1 MRLIHLRVQIT
12 SLLLVLI
19 GAALMAVSI
28 LSGGK
33 INIALPLVFLV
44 LGGGFFVLIFR
55 IQARH
60 SWASF
65 LYIPA
70 FLFTALG
77 LVFLLNVVTDDW
89 KSWAYAWLLPISATG
104 IGLLFANRKK
114 TWHPVLPIIGWSTA
128 LTGAAFFGV
137 FGVIAGGLVI
147 QIVAPVLLIAAGVA
161 LYFLRLQPAAAAS
174 SVVVYESG
182 QPSRPLGEPTKPI
195 EPLAEPLSSRELE
208 VLRLIELGHTNQQ
221 IANQLSVASS
231 TVKTHINN
239 IYGKL
244 GVQTRV
250 QAINR
255 ARDLGL
261 FSS

>member
-12 SLLLVLI
+12 SLLLVLT
-19 GAALMAVSI
+19 GATLMAVSI
-28 LSGGK
+28 SSGGK

-44 LGGGFFVLIFR
+44 LGGGFFMLLFR
-55 IQARH
+55 IQARY

-70 FLFTALG
+70 FLFSALG
-77 LVFLLNVVTDDW
+77 IIFLLNVVTGDW

-104 IGLLFANRKK
+104 IGLLFTNREKI
-114 TWHPVLPIIGWSTA
+114 WHPVLPIIGWCLA
-128 LTGAAFFGV
+128 LAGAALFGV

-147 QIVAPVLLIAAGVA
+147 QIVAPVLLIGAGVA
-161 LYFLRLQPAAAAS
+161 LYWLRLQPVAPTATA
-174 SVVVYESG
+174 VVFANG
-182 QPSRPLGEPTKPI
+182 QPSRPLNEPVQPGEL
-195 EPLAEPLSSRELE
+195 LAEPLSTRELE
-208 VLRLIELGHTNQQ
+208 VLRLIQAGYTNQQ
-221 IANQLSVASS
+221 IADQLSVAPS

-255 ARDLGL
+255 ARELGL
-261 FSS
+261 FTP